1 MSRKVNL
8 IVKNINDRMNYLDL
22 DNINILIKGRK

>member
-1 MSRKVNL
+1 MSQKVNL

-22 DNINILIKGRK
+22 DNINILKKNI

>member
-1 MSRKVNL
+1 MSQKVNL

-22 DNINILIKGRK
+22 DNINILIK

>member
-1 MSRKVNL
+1 MSQKVNL